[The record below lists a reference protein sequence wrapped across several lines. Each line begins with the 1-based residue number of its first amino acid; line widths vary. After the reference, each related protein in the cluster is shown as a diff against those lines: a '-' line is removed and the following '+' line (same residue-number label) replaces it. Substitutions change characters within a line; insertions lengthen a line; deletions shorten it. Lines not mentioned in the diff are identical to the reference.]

1 MNRSSSLYK
10 SSAHLWG
17 YSAPLCNSLCNPVR
31 NPSGPA
37 ANHISA
43 DDSPTISRPA
53 AAGDFPAPRV
63 PSGSKD
69 APPGGAP
76 GGAPRPGEST
86 KMHLLHTIT
95 DN

>member
-10 SSAHLWG
+10 SNAHLRG
-17 YSAPLCNSLCNPVR
+17 YSAPLCSCLCNPVR

-63 PSGSKD
+63 PSGSED
-69 APPGGAP
+69 APPGGGARGCAAA
-76 GGAPRPGEST
+76 GGV
-86 KMHLLHTIT
+86 
-95 DN
+95 N